1 MSKIKIGLLSIIV
14 ASSLNAFDF
23 NLPSANGGSGGSGV
37 SFDIK
42 DILGLPSG
50 NILGSSTG
58 PLKYSC
64 KLNLDNG
71 KFNFNLGDFALDKLS
86 KSLDFGIFSCEIE
99 VDMDK
104 AVCKDKLWGKL
115 QKKGYGL
122 LGDAKNKAKGK
133 ASEGKEWLKDHVFD
147 WEVGEESAWGKG
159 VQTIDKYCS
168 DIDDKTDE
176 IVKNR
181 IKKRQED
188 NAYDALIQYVFQ
200 GDTDGAIRL
209 LHKNSGFKDE
219 IEEIVNRVAT
229 NGGKPTEDDIN
240 AVRQAYS
247 KFIPTIN
254 SDLTSESIEK
264 SKTFANQSAKGLG
277 LMNDSE
283 SFEFLTQIQQGLSDV
298 QKRARESS
306 TCSSMNGIE
315 WRECVKTVATELEKK
330 LYDNNGDFAKG
341 LNDLNAKRK
350 QSQETI
356 MDLKLKAN
364 PKKSMLS
371 AEQISNS
378 PMTQSDKA
386 RHYAELKEY
395 EAKETLEE
403 IRLNNQ
409 ILLQDELGR
418 LEFKHTAI
426 SAESF
431 DLNAALKETSDIIK
445 KAEESATNTVNAI
458 IGGGS
463 GGGGGIPT
471 PF

>member
-1 MSKIKIGLLSIIV
+1 MS
-14 ASSLNAFDF
+14 
-23 NLPSANGGSGGSGV
+23 
-37 SFDIK
+37 
-42 DILGLPSG
+42 
-50 NILGSSTG
+50 
-58 PLKYSC
+58 
-64 KLNLDNG
+64 
-71 KFNFNLGDFALDKLS
+71 
-86 KSLDFGIFSCEIE
+86 
-99 VDMDK
+99 
-104 AVCKDKLWGKL
+104 
-115 QKKGYGL
+115 
-122 LGDAKNKAKGK
+122 
-133 ASEGKEWLKDHVFD
+133 
-147 WEVGEESAWGKG
+147 
-159 VQTIDKYCS
+159 
-168 DIDDKTDE
+168 
-176 IVKNR
+176 
-181 IKKRQED
+181 
-188 NAYDALIQYVFQ
+188 
-200 GDTDGAIRL
+200 
-209 LHKNSGFKDE
+209 
-219 IEEIVNRVAT
+219 
-229 NGGKPTEDDIN
+229 
-240 AVRQAYS
+240 
-247 KFIPTIN
+247 
-254 SDLTSESIEK
+254 
-264 SKTFANQSAKGLG
+264 
-277 LMNDSE
+277 
-283 SFEFLTQIQQGLSDV
+283 
-298 QKRARESS
+298 
-306 TCSSMNGIE
+306 GIE

-418 LEFKHTAI
+418 LEFKQTAI